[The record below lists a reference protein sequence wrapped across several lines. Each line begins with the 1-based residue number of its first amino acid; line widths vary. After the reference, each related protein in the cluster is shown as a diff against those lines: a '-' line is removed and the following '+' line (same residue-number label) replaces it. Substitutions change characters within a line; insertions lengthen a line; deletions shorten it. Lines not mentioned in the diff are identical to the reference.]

1 MICHGMTDKQ
11 TDWLTDGHK
20 HIDWRTDDK
29 TTNEEDDEIVV
40 ADVVVVAAVVVANVV
55 VVVVVVEIVVVEILQ
70 CMHCRNGTGA
80 TGQAFCVLARGR
92 LMWYVYHV
100 IVRICCSHVGGYVL
114 LALVRLCSIA
124 CTGLVYK
131 GIGYPIYIHLFLS
144 LARTAACAFNINNW
158 PTIII
163 VVTYCCTQFQ
173 SQLLL
178 VVP

>member
-1 MICHGMTDKQ
+1 MFCLYDLSIVKSMICHGMTDKQ

-55 VVVVVVEIVVVEILQ
+55 VVVVVVEIVVVEIFTVHA
-70 CMHCRNGTGA
+70 HCRNGTGA

-100 IVRICCSHVGGYVL
+100 TLVGVARSWAAMSLLARSGYVVL
-114 LALVRLCSIA
+114 HALGLAFFTVAHVTNSLQLVFSLTVRLYA
-124 CTGLVYK
+124 
-131 GIGYPIYIHLFLS
+131 P
-144 LARTAACAFNINNW
+144 
-158 PTIII
+158 
-163 VVTYCCTQFQ
+163 
-173 SQLLL
+173 
-178 VVP
+178 